1 MTRQFSRVSSSS
13 PVCETCSRMAE
24 NLMAWL
30 FVPERA
36 NMGWEALLC
45 SAPLNPPT
53 VNSTPEGF
61 SDSTPDDV
69 LSDVFSD
76 ESMARMSALKMST
89 DFSTD
94 GKIMASLSH
103 DERTERLVELIE
115 SKADGQTSSTI
126 EADFKG
132 RVKNID
138 GVSLETK
145 GGRNRESDAV
155 QLGRTLFE
163 GVKKMLVFGGVEL
176 MSAVEL
182 GYRLENLIETVQQR
196 VTETNREL
204 RSLSE
209 QELNI
214 DSTES
219 TSESFFKARAGI
231 QLRASL
237 ERLQE
242 VLDEERERVNKVRDA
257 DSKTQ
262 QLAALER
269 QHNQDVLR
277 AQDESHHQCAVAY
290 VAAVELQAVSAGQMK
305 AIAKDKRRYTDELA
319 RETVLLKYVTG
330 INQIKYNIAN
340 KVREAANGD
349 GTTYSKASF
358 VGFSHDL
365 LHAMTYQASSDAAV
379 RNPTRA
385 VKDVDA
391 IISQW
396 DGLGYW
402 QFMTEDMFVTC
413 TLLRGLQKASFSAE
427 MAREAA
433 NFLQSQE
440 NGEGSEGSTTAGGH
454 QRMPLYQHVSRYI
467 KVYEDSSRLHM
478 RDADRKV
485 PADRPK
491 GFNHG
496 LEQAAVAAVAAAV
509 AAGGYVQQGTTGG
522 RGMTGKPYVKPVA
535 IEGPP
540 YKQCAKCYGETKDK
554 YGPHTR
560 RCFSKDCHKC
570 GLYGHGSKY
579 CEQHKS
585 TFQQQRPGSSRNM
598 NFAARADAYE
608 ADEGG
613 KQDYDREYEGEES
626 QETA

>member
-1 MTRQFSRVSSSS
+1 
-13 PVCETCSRMAE
+13 
-24 NLMAWL
+24 
-30 FVPERA
+30 
-36 NMGWEALLC
+36 
-45 SAPLNPPT
+45 
-53 VNSTPEGF
+53 
-61 SDSTPDDV
+61 
-69 LSDVFSD
+69 
-76 ESMARMSALKMST
+76 MSALKMST

-94 GKIMASLSH
+94 GKSMASLSH

-145 GGRNRESDAV
+145 GGRNRKSDAV

-349 GTTYSKASF
+349 GTVREVLRGKIVLPVTKETIFNSFEDCNLSGMYELLHQTYSKASF

-402 QFMTEDMFVTC
+402 QFMTEDMFFTC

-540 YKQCAKCYGETKDK
+540 YKVNVGRQHHVLCRDTDLPYTSTTEQCAKCYGETKDK